1 MAKFDKGRLPQL
13 LASSKTE
20 DEILAELFLAT
31 LSRFPTEAEK
41 HHFASYFD
49 NKKGPKSPAPTTA
62 ADTNGEKKDAG
73 QRKGGPRNTEQPE
86 QLARRTAFTDA
97 LWALINTREFILNH

>member
-1 MAKFDKGRLPQL
+1 MATVQL
-13 LASSKTE
+13 QANNRIWLTYRHFPYKAHNAV
-20 DEILAELFLAT
+20 AELVDN
-31 LSRFPTEAEK
+31 SVQ
-41 HHFASYFD
+41 SYLD